1 MVSSQDKFDLLAFD
15 RKLQECSF
23 DRANKTGGR
32 LMPRDS
38 NCNPSINCMQIYIN
52 NEIYWQK
59 DANVRARKHYQ
70 NGIFLIHLL

>member
-1 MVSSQDKFDLLAFD
+1 
-15 RKLQECSF
+15 
-23 DRANKTGGR
+23 
-32 LMPRDS
+32 MPRDS

>member
-1 MVSSQDKFDLLAFD
+1 
-15 RKLQECSF
+15 
-23 DRANKTGGR
+23 
-32 LMPRDS
+32 MPRDS

-59 DANVRARKHYQ
+59 DANARARKHYQ